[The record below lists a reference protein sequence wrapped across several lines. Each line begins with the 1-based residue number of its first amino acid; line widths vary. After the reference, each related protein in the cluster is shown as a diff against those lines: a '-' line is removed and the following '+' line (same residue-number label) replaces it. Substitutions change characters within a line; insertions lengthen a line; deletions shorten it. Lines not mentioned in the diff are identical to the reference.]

1 MFRELHR
8 YPSYHHPIDWLEAV
22 PAHWVRRR
30 FGTVLREK
38 DVRSV
43 AGEEQLLRVSQYTGV
58 TERRTASGEGVD
70 SRSETLIGYKKVVKR
85 QLVVNIMLAWN
96 GSLGVSRYDG
106 IVSPAYCVYS
116 FKENAEPW
124 YFHHLLRSPQFK
136 ARIKANS
143 RGIVDSRLRLYSEDL
158 YRLEAIVPPV
168 EEQAAIV
175 KYLAHANARID
186 RAIAAKRRLV
196 ALLREEATAAS
207 RGIFAELNAPILR
220 AKDACLRIIDCKNRT
235 PDYVEGGGFHVVRTT
250 CVRAGKFSLEGSYPT
265 DAENFATWT
274 QRGIPEFGDVFFT
287 REAPAGEAALVP
299 EGIDVC
305 LGQRMMLYRPDP
317 LKIRSE
323 YFMHAIYDEPARRFI
338 SLATNGST
346 VGHLRV
352 GDIGAIP
359 VRVPELSVQDEVL
372 KKIRYIVSTTA
383 QAVDRIEQEIALLQ
397 EFRTRLVADVVTG
410 QVDVRAIAATL
421 PDAPESF
428 DNTGSATDD
437 DLEEALSEG
446 EE

>member
-1 MFRELHR
+1 MF
-8 YPSYHHPIDWLEAV
+8 P
-22 PAHWVRRR
+22 
-30 FGTVLREK
+30 
-38 DVRSV
+38 
-43 AGEEQLLRVSQYTGV
+43 
-58 TERRTASGEGVD
+58 TALS
-70 SRSETLIGYKKVVKR
+70 T
-85 QLVVNIMLAWN
+85 
-96 GSLGVSRYDG
+96 
-106 IVSPAYCVYS
+106 
-116 FKENAEPW
+116 
-124 YFHHLLRSPQFK
+124 
-136 ARIKANS
+136 AR
-143 RGIVDSRLRLYSEDL
+143 
-158 YRLEAIVPPV
+158 
-168 EEQAAIV
+168 
-175 KYLAHANARID
+175 
-186 RAIAAKRRLV
+186 
-196 ALLREEATAAS
+196 
-207 RGIFAELNAPILR
+207 
-220 AKDACLRIIDCKNRT
+220 NRT

-250 CVRAGKFSLEGSYPT
+250 CVPGRKFSLEGSYST
-265 DAENFATWT
+265 NTKTFAAWT
-274 QRGIPEFGDVFFT
+274 QRGVPEFGDVFFT

-323 YFMHAIYDEPARRFI
+323 YLMHAIYDEPARRFI

-372 KKIRYIVSTTA
+372 KNIRHIVSTST

-428 DNTGSATDD
+428 DNTVSSTDD
-437 DLEEALSEG
+437 DLEETLSEG